1 MNLRKSTLLG
11 SALLALTAL
20 SLPAQQAQ
28 NFDNV
33 QVHVLHVRGGI
44 YMLVG
49 AGGNITAQAGPDG
62 VFLVDTQFAPLSDK
76 ILAAIRTFSDLPIHY
91 IVNTH
96 YHGDHTGGNANLRK
110 AGAKVVGGNFT
121 NDVDANQ
128 ASLIAHE
135 NVLNRMSA
143 SNGSVP
149 ASPPE
154 SWPADTYVGDKKDFY
169 FNNEGIRVQHMPNA
183 HTDGDSIV
191 YFRSSDVIATG
202 DIFVTNNYPRI
213 DLAAGGSINGEI
225 DAINKL
231 IDMVIPVYGQEG
243 GTLLIP
249 GHGRLSELGEL
260 VDFREM
266 LTVIRDRV
274 RDQVKK
280 GQTLDQIKASHPTLD
295 YDPEFSAPG
304 NYTPDMF
311 VESIYKSLTEKK

>member
-1 MNLRKSTLLG
+1 MKSLLIAA
-11 SALLALTAL
+11 SLVALCAAE
-20 SLPAQQAQ
+20 LPAQQAQ

-33 QVHVLHVRGGI
+33 EVHVLHVRGPI

-49 AGGNITAQAGPDG
+49 AGGNVTAQAGPDG
-62 VFLVDTQFAPLSDK
+62 VFLVDTMFAPLSDK
-76 ILAAIRTFSDLPIHY
+76 ILAAIRTFSDKPIHY

-96 YHGDHTGGNANLRK
+96 YHGDHTGGNSKLRR

-121 NDVDANQ
+121 NDVDANE
-128 ASLIAHE
+128 ASVLAHE

-143 SNGSVP
+143 TVDGKP
-149 ASPPE
+149 ATDPD
-154 SWPADTYVGDKKDFY
+154 SWPVDTYIGDKKDLY
-169 FNNEGIRVQHMPNA
+169 FNNEGIRVQHFPNA

-191 YFRSSDVIATG
+191 WFRSSDVIATG
-202 DIFVTNNYPRI
+202 DIFVSNYPRI

-225 DAINKL
+225 AAINHL
-231 IDMVIPVYGQEG
+231 LDLVIPVYGQEG

-274 RDQVKK
+274 QDGVKK
-280 GQTLDQIKASHPTLD
+280 GQTLEQVKAAKPTFD
-295 YDPEFSAPG
+295 YDPEFAAPG

-311 VESIYKSLTEKK
+311 VESIYKSLTEKP